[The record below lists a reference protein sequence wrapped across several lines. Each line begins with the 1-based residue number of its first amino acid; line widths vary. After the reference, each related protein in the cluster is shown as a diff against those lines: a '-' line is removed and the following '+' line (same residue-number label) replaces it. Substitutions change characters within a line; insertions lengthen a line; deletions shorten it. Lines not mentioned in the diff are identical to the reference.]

1 MILAAALLLPWCAG
15 AAAPEKGAVPV
26 IFETDMGNDID
37 DALALDL
44 LYKGMDA
51 GHIRLIG
58 VSLNKRSSTSFE
70 FIDLMNTWY
79 GYPDIPIAYTPRA
92 VDNKDRDYTTPVCEL
107 KASDGKPLFKRSRKP
122 GSWEDP
128 VAMYRR
134 LLAAEPD
141 NSVVVVSVGF
151 SGNLAALLASGGDDV
166 SPLTGRELVARKVK
180 YFSVMAGSFG
190 VKKRAEYNVGRDR
203 NLLRPAARAVVAH
216 AQHPRPHYGR
226 RAGLHLLHARQGG
239 TAPLHHRFRPAGG
252 HDSRLFPACAART
265 AAALHAIV

>member
-1 MILAAALLLPWCAG
+1 MRWRSTCS
-15 AAAPEKGAVPV
+15 
-26 IFETDMGNDID
+26 T
-37 DALALDL
+37 
-44 LYKGMDA
+44 KGMDA

-151 SGNLAALLASGGDDV
+151 FGQSRGAARQRWRRRVAAHGPRTSGAQGEVFFRSWRAASG
-166 SPLTGRELVARKVK
+166 
-180 YFSVMAGSFG
+180 
-190 VKKRAEYNVGRDR
+190 
-203 NLLRPAARAVVAH
+203 
-216 AQHPRPHYGR
+216 
-226 RAGLHLLHARQGG
+226 
-239 TAPLHHRFRPAGG
+239 
-252 HDSRLFPACAART
+252 
-265 AAALHAIV
+265 

>member
-1 MILAAALLLPWCAG
+1 MILFAAALLLPWCAG

-141 NSVVVVSVGF
+141 NSVVVVSV
-151 SGNLAALLASGGDDV
+151 
-166 SPLTGRELVARKVK
+166 
-180 YFSVMAGSFG
+180 
-190 VKKRAEYNVGRDR
+190 
-203 NLLRPAARAVVAH
+203 VAH